1 MPKVLTATPSQI
13 ASDDYFDGSRLP
25 VYIYSEVV
33 YYLRYLKKHPEGGL
47 AFLNLTQHKLCP
59 ENFFG
64 KKGKGLRTRCNRC
77 ITKLLKKELPDSKQA
92 APIVSKIHRDLYPQD
107 FQKMDSDSSSSSS
120 SSSSTE
126 SPPPRQRNAPQRQK
140 DKPKKE
146 KVTSIDSVTQS
157 ISKVAA
163 GEDLRLPPG
172 MGISDLQNLI
182 KACNKIHTLDDKDLT
197 GNAPGVE
204 CVVVRDS
211 VSSDGQFKADRL
223 VVTIRLTDMMDVMET
238 SFELSSCGKFIIMTS
253 PTCGR

>member
-25 VYIYSEVV
+25 LYIYSEVV

-126 SPPPRQRNAPQRQK
+126 SPPPRQRSAPQRQK

-146 KVTSIDSVTQS
+146 KHASIDSVTQS

-163 GEDLRLPPG
+163 GEDLRLPTG

-197 GNAPGVE
+197 GNTPGVE

-223 VVTIRLTDMMDVMET
+223 VVTIRFTDMMDVMKT
-238 SFELSSCGKFIIMTS
+238 SFKLSSCGKFIIMTS